1 MAVKNF
7 TVFSSFPLL
16 KVGLQSLNLGICPKL
31 SNLTI
36 EAPKMVVLELK
47 GCGVLSKASISC
59 PLLTSLDASFCRL
72 YIYIFVFNHF
82 LFYLIV
88 EIFQVWYPTYR

>member
-72 YIYIFVFNHF
+72 YIYLF
-82 LFYLIV
+82 LITFCFYLIV